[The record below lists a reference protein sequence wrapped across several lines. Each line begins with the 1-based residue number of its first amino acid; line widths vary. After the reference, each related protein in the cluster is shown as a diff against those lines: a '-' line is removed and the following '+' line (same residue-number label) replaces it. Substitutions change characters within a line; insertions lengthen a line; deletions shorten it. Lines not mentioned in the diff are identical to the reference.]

1 MSAEISVTVKGGPE
15 YDAPWVVFKGTVDEV
30 GQSLATFRNLGL
42 FGAVKAAT
50 AEFKAAPVT
59 STAQAVKNVQAAIPG
74 SQELPASV
82 LPKCP
87 ECGADGVEK
96 SGHST
101 KKNQDYTG
109 VFCSKNQDHKPISF
123 QWTS

>member
-1 MSAEISVTVKGGPE
+1 MTAEISVTVKAGPG

-30 GQSLATFRNLGL
+30 GKSLAEFRNKGL
-42 FGAVKAAT
+42 FGIVKAAS
-50 AEFKAAPVT
+50 AEFGEAPVT
-59 STAQAVKNVQAAIPG
+59 TTAQAVANLNAAG
-74 SQELPASV
+74 MGAQELPASV
-82 LPKCP
+82 LPSCP
-87 ECGADGVEK
+87 ECGAPGVTK
-96 SGHST
+96 TGHSS

>member
-30 GQSLATFRNLGL
+30 GKSLATFRNLGL

-50 AEFKAAPVT
+50 AEFREAPVT
-59 STAQAVKNVQAAIPG
+59 STAQAVRNVQAVIPG

-82 LPKCP
+82 LPKCSQ
-87 ECGADGVEK
+87 CGADGAERSGTNSKGK
-96 SGHST
+96 S
-101 KKNQDYTG
+101 YTG
-109 VFCSKNQDHKPISF
+109 VFCSKNQDHKPIQF